1 MITAIEAV
9 MLALACLIL
18 GGMIGVIAMALA
30 SAPMEGCSL
39 HTGADHN
46 DVGASHG

>member
-30 SAPMEGCSL
+30 IAAREG
-39 HTGADHN
+39 DE
-46 DVGASHG
+46 

>member
-18 GGMIGVIAMALA
+18 GGMIGAIAMALA
-30 SAPMEGCSL
+30 VSAREG
-39 HTGADHN
+39 GE
-46 DVGASHG
+46 

>member
-9 MLALACLIL
+9 MTPLACLIL

-30 SAPMEGCSL
+30 VAAWEGEE
-39 HTGADHN
+39 
-46 DVGASHG
+46 